1 MTRSI
6 PRTAATSLL
15 SGLLLAG
22 SVCGS
27 LAAPALAGDAPSSRG
42 DAVSSPDGDFTVPAG
57 SRTVVRAD
65 KISMAPASAGWMFTG
80 SAGRTQDKKI
90 NGLGLWRDGVAT
102 AGIKVTSHL
111 AGDAGA
117 GLSVTVGAD
126 RCEGGADMA
135 VSVDGTE
142 VLRRVIDADHDIVP
156 LPVRVPGGDHTVT
169 VAYSGDHVT
178 ESCDRALKLYAVSAY
193 AAEAMPSEWEAFGPP
208 TLFLSDQTAGLWRDL
223 DRGGAEVMIWKPAAV
238 SRHFTSAALDHA
250 QVVVAASGDDC
261 EGPAAFETYVDGR
274 LLGRT
279 DAGPL
284 AKDGAFTRYVL
295 DAGALAA
302 GTHEVDVKYV
312 DDLVTPACDRNLHVR
327 KVVVH
332 G

>member
-1 MTRSI
+1 MTRSL
-6 PRTAATSLL
+6 PRTAATALL

-22 SVCGS
+22 GVSAGV
-27 LAAPALAGDAPSSRG
+27 APAFAGDAPSAKG
-42 DAVSSPDGDFTVPAG
+42 DAVNAPDGDYTVPPG
-57 SRTVVRAD
+57 SRTLVRAD
-65 KISMAPASAGWMFTG
+65 KIAMSPGSAGWLFTG

-90 NGLGLWRDGVAT
+90 NGLGMWRDGIAT
-102 AGIKVTSHL
+102 ATVKVSSHL
-111 AGDAGA
+111 AGGTGA

-142 VLRRVIDADHDIVP
+142 VLRRVVDADHDIVP
-156 LPVRVPGGDHTVT
+156 LPLRVPAGDHTVAVT
-169 VAYSGDHVT
+169 YSGDHVT

-193 AAEAMPSEWEAFGPP
+193 ADEATPSEWAAFGPP
-208 TLFLSDQTAGLWRDL
+208 SLFLSDQTAGLWRDL
-223 DRGGAEVMIWKPAAV
+223 DRGGAETFLWKPATL

-261 EGPAAFETYVDGR
+261 EGPAAFETYVDGT

-279 DAGPL
+279 EAGPL
-284 AKDGAFTRYVL
+284 AKDGTFSRYVL
-295 DAGALAA
+295 DAGSLAA
-302 GTHEVDVKYV
+302 GAHEVDVKYV
-312 DDLVTPACDRNLHVR
+312 NDLVTPACDRNLHVR

>member
-6 PRTAATSLL
+6 PRTAATTLL

-22 SVCGS
+22 SF
-27 LAAPALAGDAPSSRG
+27 AAPALAGDAPATRP
-42 DAVSSPDGDFTVPAG
+42 DAGSSPDGDFTVPAG

-65 KISMAPASAGWMFTG
+65 KIGMAPASAGWLFTG
-80 SAGRTQDKKI
+80 SAGRTQDKQV

-102 AGIKVTSHL
+102 AGIKVSTHL
-111 AGDAGA
+111 AGDGGA

-126 RCEGGADMA
+126 RCEGGADMT

-142 VLRRVIDADHDIVP
+142 VLRRVVDADHDIVP
-156 LPVRVPGGDHTVT
+156 LPVRVPAGDHSVA

-178 ESCDRALKLYAVSAY
+178 EACDRALKLYAVSAY
-193 AAEAMPSEWEAFGPP
+193 AIEAMPSEWEAFGPP
-208 TLFLSDQTAGLWRDL
+208 SLFLSDQSAGLWRDL
-223 DRGGAEVMIWKPAAV
+223 DKRGAEVLIWKPAGV
-238 SRHFTSAALDHA
+238 SRHFTSAALAHA
-250 QVVVAASGDDC
+250 QVVVSAAGDDC
-261 EGPAAFETYVDGR
+261 EGPAAFETYVDGT

-279 DAGPL
+279 EAAPV

-295 DAGALAA
+295 DAGVLPA
-302 GTHEVDVKYV
+302 GVHEVDVKYV
-312 DDLVTPACDRNLHVR
+312 NDLLTPTCDRNLHLR